1 MTKKELIRIAFKE
14 IDANQDKIIH
24 FAEAINREPEV
35 GFKEIKTAAK
45 VKAAFAGLGIK
56 YKSDLAIT
64 GVKGILEA
72 RKEGPTVAVL
82 AELDAIINH
91 DHPLA
96 DKESGAAHG
105 CGHFAQLAQLI
116 GAAYGLKAIM
126 KELSGKVVLFAVPAE
141 EFINLEFREG
151 LRSEGRI
158 KYFGGKQE
166 LIRRGEFDNI
176 DLVFMQHAQSEYP
189 GRKAYISA
197 GSNGFIGKS
206 VRFIGRAAHAGAA
219 PFKGINALNAF
230 NIALTAIHAQR
241 ETFKNEDMVRVHPII
256 TKGGDSVNV
265 VPSEVKVELYVRART
280 IEAIKEV
287 SIKVDRALKA
297 GALAV
302 GAQVEITNIPG
313 YLPIENN
320 EKLKCIWEDNAAKL
334 LGKENVLSV
343 GAKGGSTD
351 MGDLTQ
357 IKPGIHPYVG
367 SFSGDLHSKDFKV
380 VDKEM
385 AYLISAKIYLLTIID
400 LLYDGALKAK
410 EIIADFQP
418 NLSKEEYLDLL
429 DSLTYQALWEYES

>member
-1 MTKKELIRIAFKE
+1 MITHWRIK
-14 IDANQDKIIH
+14 N
-24 FAEAINREPEV
+24 N
-35 GFKEIKTAAK
+35 
-45 VKAAFAGLGIK
+45 
-56 YKSDLAIT
+56 
-64 GVKGILEA
+64 
-72 RKEGPTVAVL
+72 
-82 AELDAIINH
+82 
-91 DHPLA
+91 
-96 DKESGAAHG
+96 GAAHG

-116 GAAYGLKAIM
+116 GVAYGLKAIM

-151 LRSEGRI
+151 LKREGRI

-197 GSNGFIGKS
+197 GSNGFLGKS
-206 VRFIGRAAHAGAA
+206 VRFIGRTAHAGDA

-230 NIALTAIHAQR
+230 NIALTAINAQR
-241 ETFKNEDMVRVHPII
+241 ETFKDQDIVRVHPVI
-256 TKGGDSVNV
+256 TKGGDSVNIV
-265 VPSEVKVELYVRART
+265 SGEVKVELYVRART
-280 IEAIKEV
+280 IEAIKEA
-287 SIKVDRALKA
+287 SKKVDKALKA
-297 GALAV
+297 GAMA
-302 GAQVEITNIPG
+302 
-313 YLPIENN
+313 
-320 EKLKCIWEDNAAKL
+320 
-334 LGKENVLSV
+334 V

-380 VDKEM
+380 ADQEM

-400 LLYDGALKAK
+400 LLCEEALKAK

-429 DSLTYQALWEYES
+429 DSLTCQTRWEYKS